1 MKKTILFALIWV
13 AAVAC
18 DQKQDATPQVELKT
32 TSVPYRQMTTVAAS
46 GSDLKVDLQE
56 ITDSR
61 CPKNAV
67 CIQMGSA
74 VMKFNVSDASSQT
87 DVNVTYKGDRK
98 TDYQTFTLS
107 GQTYLLKVSEV
118 LPYPETTQSPKLEDY
133 KVNVTIEKK

>member
-18 DQKQDATPQVELKT
+18 DQKQDATPQAELKA
-32 TSVPYRQMTTVAAS
+32 TSVPYRQMTTVVAT

-61 CPKNAV
+61 CPKNVV

-74 VMKFNVSDASSQT
+74 AMKFNVSDASNKA

-98 TDYQTFTLS
+98 TDHQTFTLS
-107 GQTYLLKVSEV
+107 GQTYLLRVSEV
-118 LPYPETTQSPKLEDY
+118 LPYPQTTQSPKLEDY
-133 KVNVTIEKK
+133 KVDVTIEKK